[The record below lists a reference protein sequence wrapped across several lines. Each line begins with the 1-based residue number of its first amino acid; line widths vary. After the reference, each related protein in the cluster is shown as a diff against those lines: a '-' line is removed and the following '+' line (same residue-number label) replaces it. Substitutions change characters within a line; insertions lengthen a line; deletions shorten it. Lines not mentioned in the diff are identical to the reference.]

1 MPLKSLSRQR
11 KTPGL
16 IWGLVLIVAFGM
28 ATSSLFGDSD
38 EPMKPQQ
45 AGIIVQ

>member
-1 MPLKSLSRQR
+1 VSRQR

-16 IWGLVLIVAFGM
+16 IWGLVLIVALGM
-28 ATSSLFGDSD
+28 ATSALFGDND
-38 EPMKPQQ
+38 ELMKPQQ